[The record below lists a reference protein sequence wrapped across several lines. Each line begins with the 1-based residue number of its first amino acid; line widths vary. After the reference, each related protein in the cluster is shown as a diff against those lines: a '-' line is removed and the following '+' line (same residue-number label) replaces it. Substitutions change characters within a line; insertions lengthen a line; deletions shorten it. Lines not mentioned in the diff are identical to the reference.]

1 VTTDDAPRVTAR
13 LDDEDYPALTMGQ
26 ACDLLGVQAAF
37 LRSLDAAGLLQ
48 PHRSEGGHRRYSRRQ
63 LDQAARIR
71 ALSDE
76 GHTMAGA
83 AMIIGLRDALAAA
96 RAERATSEEQRDAAR
111 QQRDEAQ
118 DQRDTAQQQ
127 RDAARQERDEAQ
139 DQRDTARRQRDNARA
154 ERDAARQ
161 DVERLERDLDDLRTH
176 PGTQPTAPA

>member
-1 VTTDDAPRVTAR
+1 MTTDDVPRVTAR

-37 LRSLDAAGLLQ
+37 LRSLDAAGLLR

-76 GHTMAGA
+76 GHTIAGA
-83 AMIIGLRDALAAA
+83 AMIIGLRDDLAAA
-96 RAERATSEEQRDAAR
+96 RAERDASEEQRDAAR

-118 DQRDTAQQQ
+118 DQRDTA
-127 RDAARQERDEAQ
+127 
-139 DQRDTARRQRDNARA
+139 RRQRDAARA